1 MTYLN
6 KRFCSFN
13 LPRLPWL
20 WIKFRFAEMSSKDIF
35 MTKMCSKDI
44 IMTYVASNPSLM
56 LPLIA
61 RHSPKGR
68 AGARV
73 VVLGQGRPRQP
84 AQGRGGVVV
93 VDPAVVS
100 VVVSGVECCS
110 FAGVDVGS

>member
-1 MTYLN
+1 MT
-6 KRFCSFN
+6 
-13 LPRLPWL
+13 
-20 WIKFRFAEMSSKDIF
+20 I
-35 MTKMCSKDI
+35 
-44 IMTYVASNPSLM
+44 VASNPSLM
-56 LPLIA
+56 LPQIA

-68 AGARV
+68 TGARV